1 MGDHKDYK
9 KIIFSK
15 KDDDLYIKD
24 SFSYRDKEVFY
35 RAINELNTLFN
46 IFDSLTDFL
55 NVDTTINILNSNLY
69 ARIIGNL
76 GIKIQDSKDCYS
88 YLILNCFHSTNYAE
102 CNSGNV
108 LSLVSANEEKILKN
122 SYVYIKDCPEC
133 MKEELTKIIKRKL
146 EYQKNKKLEEQK
158 IEECKKIEEQKNS
171 EEQSNE
177 NKRLRLKRKLFS
189 FLRGQ

>member
-55 NVDTTINILNSNLY
+55 NVDTTII
-69 ARIIGNL
+69 
-76 GIKIQDSKDCYS
+76 
-88 YLILNCFHSTNYAE
+88 YLTLIYMQE
-102 CNSGNV
+102 
-108 LSLVSANEEKILKN
+108 
-122 SYVYIKDCPEC
+122 
-133 MKEELTKIIKRKL
+133 
-146 EYQKNKKLEEQK
+146 
-158 IEECKKIEEQKNS
+158 
-171 EEQSNE
+171 
-177 NKRLRLKRKLFS
+177 
-189 FLRGQ
+189 

>member
-88 YLILNCFHSTNYAE
+88 DFILNCFRSTNYAE

>member
-88 YLILNCFHSTNYAE
+88 DFILNCFRSTNYAE
-102 CNSGNV
+102 CNLGNV
-108 LSLVSANEEKILKN
+108 LSLVSANKEKILKN

-189 FLRGQ
+189 FLKGQ

>member
-88 YLILNCFHSTNYAE
+88 DFILNCFLSTNYAE

-133 MKEELTKIIKRKL
+133 MKEELIKIIKREL

-177 NKRLRLKRKLFS
+177 NKRLRLKRKLFP
-189 FLRGQ
+189 FLKGQ